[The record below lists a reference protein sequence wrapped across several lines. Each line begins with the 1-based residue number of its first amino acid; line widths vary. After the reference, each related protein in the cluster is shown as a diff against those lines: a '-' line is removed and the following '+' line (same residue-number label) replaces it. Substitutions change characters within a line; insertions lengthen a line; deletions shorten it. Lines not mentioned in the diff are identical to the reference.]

1 MSLPFFY
8 IETLEPSA
16 SALIFNEENS
26 RHIIQVLR
34 MKAGEELKITD
45 GKGNLLIAAI
55 TDPNKKKCVVNKL
68 SASFHPAPV
77 KGNSIAVSLIK
88 NANRFEWFLEK
99 ATEIG
104 ISAIIP
110 LLCARTEKQHFRYE
124 RMNGILISAMLQS
137 QQCWLPVLHAPLRLE
152 EMLMKQPDYEKK
164 FIAHCLEDEN
174 KKYLLQL
181 AGKSSKQ
188 ILLIGPEGDFTREEI
203 TLAVS
208 KGFVPVSLG
217 ETRLR
222 TETAA
227 IVAAVLLQA

>member
-16 SALIFNEENS
+16 SAFIFNEENS

-45 GKGNLLIAAI
+45 GKGNLILAAI
-55 TDPNKKKCVVNKL
+55 TDPNKKKCAVKKL
-68 SASFHPAPV
+68 TASFQPAPD
-77 KGNSIAVSLIK
+77 KRNAIAVSLIK

-104 ISAIIP
+104 VSAIIP
-110 LLCARTEKQHFRYE
+110 LLCARTEKQYFRYE

-137 QQCWLPVLHAPLRLE
+137 QQCWLPVLHEPRQLE
-152 EMLMKQPDYEKK
+152 EILMKPMDYDRK
-164 FIAHCLEDEN
+164 FIAHCLDVEN
-174 KKYLLQL
+174 KKYILQF
-181 AGKSSKQ
+181 AEKSSKQ
-188 ILLIGPEGDFTREEI
+188 ILLIGPEGDFTPDEI
-203 TLAVS
+203 DLAVS
-208 KGFVPVSLG
+208 HGFVPVSLG

-227 IVAAVLLQA
+227 VVAAVLLQA

>member
-16 SALIFNEENS
+16 SAFIFNEENS

-45 GKGNLLIAAI
+45 GKGNLILAAI
-55 TDPNKKKCVVNKL
+55 TDPNKKKCAVKKL
-68 SASFHPAPV
+68 TASFQPAPD
-77 KGNSIAVSLIK
+77 KRNAIAVSLIK

-104 ISAIIP
+104 VSAIIP
-110 LLCARTEKQHFRYE
+110 ILCARTEKQHFRYE

-137 QQCWLPVLHAPLRLE
+137 QQCWLPVLYEPLQLE
-152 EMLMKQPDYEKK
+152 EMLMKQQDYDKK

-181 AGKSSKQ
+181 AEKSSKQ
-188 ILLIGPEGDFTREEI
+188 LLLIGPEGDFTREEI
-203 TLAVS
+203 DLAVS
-208 KGFVPVSLG
+208 YGFEPVSLG

-227 IVAAVLLQA
+227 VVAAVLLQA